1 MNFFEVSIVSV
12 NESIEMEENPL
23 PAQAGGHFH
32 FVKTRRIATVINQ
45 YIRDYGKRLYGLC
58 TFLCANSYEAE
69 DLYQETWLKVVKNI
83 EKFDPSKEFEPWLT
97 TICVNTYRN
106 TLRRILKSPVFNTF
120 TTTEEKEDVINSVP
134 APEGCDYSDLYA
146 AIDKLPEKLRLTV
159 LLFYFRDMDIE
170 KTASVLGIPPGTVK
184 SRLNKTRK
192 LLKEVLTDEPD
203 LQF

>member
-1 MNFFEVSIVSV
+1 M
-12 NESIEMEENPL
+12 
-23 PAQAGGHFH
+23 
-32 FVKTRRIATVINQ
+32 INQ

-97 TICVNTYRN
+97 SICVNTYRN

-159 LLFYFRDMDIE
+159 LLFYFRDMDID
-170 KTASVLGIPPGTVK
+170 KTATVLGIPPGTVK
-184 SRLNKTRK
+184 SRLNKARK
-192 LLKEVLTDEPD
+192 LLKEVLTDETD
-203 LQF
+203 LQL

>member
-1 MNFFEVSIVSV
+1 M
-12 NESIEMEENPL
+12 
-23 PAQAGGHFH
+23 
-32 FVKTRRIATVINQ
+32 INQ

-120 TTTEEKEDVINSVP
+120 TTTEEKEEVINSVP
-134 APEGCDYSDLYA
+134 APEGRDYSDLYA

-184 SRLNKTRK
+184 SRLNKARK
-192 LLKEVLTDEPD
+192 LLKEVLTDETD
-203 LQF
+203 LQL